1 MQAPTPSI
9 DYIGI
14 TFTFFCHD
22 GAGRFV
28 MALRGKNARD
38 EQGRWDLGGGQLE
51 FGEDAI
57 TSLKREIKEEY
68 CTKVLDYEFL
78 GYRSVLREQEGRQT
92 HWLSLDY
99 LVRIDP
105 SQVTNGEPHK
115 LDAVRWFTLDTLPS
129 PTHSQC
135 PAFLEKYQE
144 KLADK

>member
-1 MQAPTPSI
+1 MTNIPGI

-22 GAGRFV
+22 GNGRFV

-57 TSLKREIKEEY
+57 ASLKREIKEEY
-68 CTKVLDYEFL
+68 CADVLEHEFL
-78 GYRSVLREQEGRQT
+78 GYRSVLREQKGKQT

-105 SQVTNGEPHK
+105 TQVANGEPHK
-115 LDAVRWFTLDTLPS
+115 LDAVEWFTLDTLPS

-135 PAFLEKYQE
+135 PNFLKAYKE
-144 KLADK
+144 KLTKCI